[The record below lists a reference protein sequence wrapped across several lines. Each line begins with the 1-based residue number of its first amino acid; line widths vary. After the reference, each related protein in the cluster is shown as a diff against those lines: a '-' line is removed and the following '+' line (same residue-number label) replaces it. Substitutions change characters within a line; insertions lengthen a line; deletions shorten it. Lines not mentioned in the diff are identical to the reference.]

1 MLTWLLSEQARNK
14 HRTGV
19 VLCVDRFG
27 VELSLRWKLV
37 EFCGLAEIIDCG
49 KLRWKTGG
57 RVQGVTGVSRD
68 I

>member
-27 VELSLRWKLV
+27 VELSLQWKLV
-37 EFCGLAEIIDCG
+37 EFRGLAEIIDCG
-49 KLRWKTGG
+49 KLRQIAVENGRLWWKTGG
-57 RVQGVTGVSRD
+57 RV
-68 I
+68 